1 MRALPLVDPD
11 AAETIGLLAADGDP
25 ATPSVATLAEL
36 AGTLDLD
43 RELADGR
50 P

>member
-1 MRALPLVDPD
+1 VTLGLRAAPH
-11 AAETIGLLAADGDP
+11 DP

-43 RELADGR
+43 RALADGR
-50 P
+50 R